1 MPERYRVVCCGFD
14 PMLVRGYVK
23 TGARAIWWYLSN
35 ETFDEYQPQPGDTVS
50 GRLLAVYDWEGEK
63 LVETDEPFEWKTSA
77 ESGYAVLVPPDA
89 IVKYE
94 LTAWKYLE
102 LVVEKVAGKDVY
114 PGEEKAFKMWP
125 IETMGKVHP
134 YKLEFI
140 PPVD

>member
-1 MPERYRVVCCGFD
+1 MPEKYRVNLCGFD
-14 PMLVRGYVK
+14 PMLVRGYVT

-35 ETFDEYQPQPGDTVS
+35 ETFDEFKPQPEQPVEGK
-50 GRLLAVYDWEGEK
+50 LLAVYDWGGEK
-63 LVETDEPFEWKTSA
+63 LVEPNARFEWRTSK
-77 ESGYAVLVPPDA
+77 ETGYAVVVASED

-102 LVVEKVAGKDVY
+102 LILEKIGGKEVY
-114 PGEEKAFKMWP
+114 PGEEKVFKMWP

-134 YKLEFI
+134 YRLDFI